1 MKRQGEWLGEVL
13 AFASMALA
21 VAGCG
26 TTSDAPSGPAACA
39 AAGGACIPGAP
50 GGCADGTLGP
60 QDCNPDRNPSGA
72 VCCLPGSGEPADG
85 ATDADGGTDAATPTD
100 AANAPDA
107 CPADARENRI
117 GTSSYDTSCSAD
129 TDCVAVGFGNAC
141 DLCEILCPNAAI
153 SKAAEP
159 RYRDD
164 VAMSAAD
171 VPFGGCFC
179 PPTPRFACCKG
190 RTCSLDCPV
199 LVATDAGD
207 AGAR

>member
-1 MKRQGEWLGEVL
+1 MKRQGDWLGEVL
-13 AFASMALA
+13 RFASMALA

-26 TTSDAPSGPAACA
+26 TASDAPSGPAACA
-39 AAGGACIPGAP
+39 AAEGACIPGAP
-50 GGCADGTLGP
+50 GGCADGTIGP

-72 VCCLPGSGEPADG
+72 VCCLPGSGEPAD
-85 ATDADGGTDAATPTD
+85 ATTDADTPTN

-107 CPADARENRI
+107 CLADAQENRI

-159 RYRDD
+159 GYRDD
-164 VAMSAAD
+164 VAMSAAG
-171 VPFGGCFC
+171 VPFVACFC
-179 PPTPRFACCKG
+179 PATPQFACCKG
-190 RTCSLDCPV
+190 GSCSLDCPI
-199 LVATDAGD
+199 LVAADAGD
-207 AGAR
+207 ADAR